1 MARTKQTVRDKWE
14 EKKRKP
20 SEGSSADAAAEPE
33 GSAGVLLPEGFAVKS
48 EKDGLK
54 DAGEESEEVEE
65 EGEEDEFVV
74 KCILSEKMHRGKLS
88 YKVLWE
94 NEDEEI
100 TWEPSEHLENT
111 VALEE
116 WLQKKKDGV
125 AATAAEEEEEVE
137 EEEKDD
143 DDDSE
148 DESDEAPRSSRRKK
162 RKMDDDDYVDS
173 EDESADEDSEDDED
187 EYVPEGRGGRRGG
200 RRGGGGGGRSSK
212 RSKPAPKLND
222 RQKRLLDEDLESG
235 SNARLV
241 EALRSLVNGHPELY
255 AEVRTLLQGQE
266 PAARTSKPKKR
277 IDDEE
282 DEDED
287 EDDEDDD
294 DEVDPA
300 LATVASSD
308 DDE

>member
-1 MARTKQTVRDKWE
+1 MARTKQNVRDKWE

-20 SEGSSADAAAEPE
+20 SEGSSADAAALPE
-33 GSAGVLLPEGFAVKS
+33 GSAGVLLPDGFAVKP

-125 AATAAEEEEEVE
+125 AATAAEEEE
-137 EEEKDD
+137 
-143 DDDSE
+143 
-148 DESDEAPRSSRRKK
+148 
-162 RKMDDDDYVDS
+162 
-173 EDESADEDSEDDED
+173 
-187 EYVPEGRGGRRGG
+187 
-200 RRGGGGGGRSSK
+200 
-212 RSKPAPKLND
+212 D
-222 RQKRLLDEDLESG
+222 RC
-235 SNARLV
+235 
-241 EALRSLVNGHPELY
+241 
-255 AEVRTLLQGQE
+255 
-266 PAARTSKPKKR
+266 
-277 IDDEE
+277 
-282 DEDED
+282 
-287 EDDEDDD
+287 
-294 DEVDPA
+294 
-300 LATVASSD
+300 
-308 DDE
+308 